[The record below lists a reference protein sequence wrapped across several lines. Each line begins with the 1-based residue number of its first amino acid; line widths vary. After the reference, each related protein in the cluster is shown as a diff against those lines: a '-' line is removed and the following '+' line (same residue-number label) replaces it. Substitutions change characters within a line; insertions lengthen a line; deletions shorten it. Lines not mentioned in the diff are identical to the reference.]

1 MCTGLNCV
9 KSDLAEKQDD
19 VEEGGEE
26 GEGDDGCEEEGG
38 EESDRFGKGDGTGE
52 GAESEN
58 QRAAAFVESNGYGD
72 PEVVERRQGD
82 ERADREANGKAET
95 DKQNTNDMSGAHLE
109 SADSTVSHSPSPSH
123 TDAAMGPIPTST
135 RNPHSSPNNISNH
148 SRTPDNILLPAVDSM
163 LHTTGLQST
172 RGTRKRKVLSHLA
185 DCLCGSRVSAQ
196 EIERTDGVVQ
206 CRKPV
211 CETEW
216 VSIPFYF
223 NSRKTKH
230 SRERLPCSLHLRS
243 TILRV
248 LAALR

>member
-38 EESDRFGKGDGTGE
+38 EESDRFDEGDGTGE

-95 DKQNTNDMSGAHLE
+95 DKQNTNDMSGAHLV
-109 SADSTVSHSPSPSH
+109 SADSTVSQPPLV
-123 TDAAMGPIPTST
+123 IPTLRPT
-135 RNPHSSPNNISNH
+135 IS
-148 SRTPDNILLPAVDSM
+148 RITAELLTISC
-163 LHTTGLQST
+163 
-172 RGTRKRKVLSHLA
+172 
-185 DCLCGSRVSAQ
+185 CLRLTACYAQ
-196 EIERTDGVVQ
+196 LDFSQHGV
-206 CRKPV
+206 RA
-211 CETEW
+211 
-216 VSIPFYF
+216 
-223 NSRKTKH
+223 
-230 SRERLPCSLHLRS
+230 RERFFLTSLTACAVHE
-243 TILRV
+243 
-248 LAALR
+248 